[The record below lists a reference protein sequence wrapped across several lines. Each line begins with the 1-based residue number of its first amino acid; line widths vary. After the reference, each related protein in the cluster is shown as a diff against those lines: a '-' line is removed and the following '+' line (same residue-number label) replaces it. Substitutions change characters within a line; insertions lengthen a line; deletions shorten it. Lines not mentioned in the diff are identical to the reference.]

1 MSGRNRYTIHDVTIN
16 DSEIRFNYTHSKEFG
31 RTIVTDFNLFC
42 DLEAAS
48 RAPRFVHFFGF
59 VLGCLLLGFASDKGG
74 RKIIILACIWTS
86 GIMSI
91 FQLVGNDFISFVFFQ
106 FFLGLFIGGVQASF
120 LPAIIEMFPI
130 NFRAFYGVFFHL
142 IICFFEILL
151 PWLAKSFK
159 SWRLL
164 QMFITVPVVLTA
176 ILHWFVYESIFWYLA
191 YKEYDKAIKVLTR
204 LAKHNGIQFESKFK
218 QAKDFLHAKHSK
230 GTQVD
235 ILPLLR
241 LQDVEL
247 LGKKYPLV
255 DLTELQKQKANS
267 SKLRRFLNSLKGES
281 YRSTNTI
288 YRPFDFI
295 YSPTLFVYVLILA
308 GLWFTNGLTESMEIK
323 LIKDTFKK
331 SSSDDSMYFYLQKT
345 FSQLTCILSST
356 IAIVLAIFK
365 CGRRWIIFSAYLVI
379 EVCLLGSLIAE
390 YSSKDDQQTKIAL
403 NVMYHFCKFSSHFGF
418 IFLMLITAE
427 LFPTSL
433 RCTGF
438 GICFTIKTIGSLIA
452 SPDLVII
459 FFILK
464 SYF

>member
-1 MSGRNRYTIHDVTIN
+1 
-16 DSEIRFNYTHSKEFG
+16 
-31 RTIVTDFNLFC
+31 
-42 DLEAAS
+42 
-48 RAPRFVHFFGF
+48 
-59 VLGCLLLGFASDKGG
+59 
-74 RKIIILACIWTS
+74 
-86 GIMSI
+86 
-91 FQLVGNDFISFVFFQ
+91 
-106 FFLGLFIGGVQASF
+106 
-120 LPAIIEMFPI
+120 MFPI

-142 IICFFEILL
+142 IVCLFELIL

-159 SWRLL
+159 SWKLL
-164 QMFITVPVVLTA
+164 QMFITAPVLLTA
-176 ILHWFVYESIFWYLA
+176 VLQWFVYESIFWYLA
-191 YKEYDKAIKVLTR
+191 HKEYDKAIKVLTR

-247 LGKKYPLV
+247 LGKKYPQI
-255 DLTELQKQKANS
+255 DMTELQKQKANS

-308 GLWFTNGLTESMEIK
+308 GLWLTNGLADSMEIK
-323 LIKDTFKK
+323 VIKDTIRK
-331 SSSDDSMYFYLQKT
+331 SSSEASDSNEFYLQKT
-345 FSQLTCILSST
+345 ISNLTCVLSST
-356 IAIVLAIFK
+356 LAIVLAIFK
-365 CGRRWIIFSAYLVI
+365 CGRRWLIFSAYLVI

-390 YSSKDDQQTKIAL
+390 YSSKDDEQTRVPLI
-403 NVMYHFCKFSSHFGF
+403 VMYHFCKFASHFGF

-438 GICFTIKTIGSLIA
+438 GICFTIKTIGSIIA

-459 FFILK
+459 
-464 SYF
+464 